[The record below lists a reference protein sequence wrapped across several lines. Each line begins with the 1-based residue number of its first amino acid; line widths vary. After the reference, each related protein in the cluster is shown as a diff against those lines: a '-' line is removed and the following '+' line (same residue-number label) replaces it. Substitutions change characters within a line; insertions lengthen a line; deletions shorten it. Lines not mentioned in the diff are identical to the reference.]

1 MFIKTKARDL
11 LELPEG
17 IPLARRRH
25 CSCAKQAMGGYFRAG
40 RQLAL

>member
-1 MFIKTKARDL
+1 MQYHQIMHKKAFFMFIKTKARDV

-25 CSCAKQAMGGYFRAG
+25 CS
-40 RQLAL
+40 